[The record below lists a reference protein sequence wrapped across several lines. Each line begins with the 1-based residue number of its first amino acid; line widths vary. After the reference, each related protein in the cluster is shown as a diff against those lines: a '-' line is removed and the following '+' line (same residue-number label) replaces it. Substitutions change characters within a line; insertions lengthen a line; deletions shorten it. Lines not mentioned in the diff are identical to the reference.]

1 MKRKKYWAAL
11 LVLASIRLVAGTS
24 AVFLSLSEKKN
35 EITVGS
41 NEIEIVEDFKLPDH
55 IKYGEETTFQKKV
68 QIKNNGTAKVFVR
81 ASIRYSNNFMSPYVT
96 LSKPEGAWSY
106 IPEEQGQELG
116 GYYYF
121 TDPLPAGTVTPDL
134 LKSVVISADAPQSA
148 YKDFD
153 LIVYAE
159 SIQTTYAD
167 YKEAW
172 RDYLQK
178 GEDK

>member
-11 LVLASIRLVAGTS
+11 LVLASILLVAGTS

-81 ASIRYSNNFMSPYVT
+81 ASIR
-96 LSKPEGAWSY
+96 
-106 IPEEQGQELG
+106 
-116 GYYYF
+116 
-121 TDPLPAGTVTPDL
+121 
-134 LKSVVISADAPQSA
+134 
-148 YKDFD
+148 
-153 LIVYAE
+153 
-159 SIQTTYAD
+159 
-167 YKEAW
+167 
-172 RDYLQK
+172 
-178 GEDK
+178 